1 MMKLL
6 LVGIFFSL
14 TCHTARAEE
23 RLVTIG
29 GAVTEIVFALGKQGE
44 IVATDTT
51 SYYPE
56 ATQSIPKIGYMR
68 TLSAEGLLSIKPT
81 IIIAE
86 AGAGPRNVLDQIKRA
101 GVTVIQLDENYSALQ
116 VAKNIRLIGR
126 ILKASNTES
135 FAKEY
140 ETAWQLTQKKLERME
155 AKPRILFVLDNT
167 GKNPQ
172 AAGDDTA
179 ANAIINLIQ
188 GKNVMAGKYKGY
200 RPLTAES
207 VIAANPDFI
216 ITTKEGVEANG
227 GVEAFLE
234 KSGLGLTPAGQS
246 KRVIY
251 QDTLRLLGFTPRLPK
266 IVDELSS
273 ATHPLSAQLAN

>member
-1 MMKLL
+1 MIKFL
-6 LVGIFFSL
+6 LVGIWLIFSS
-14 TCHTARAEE
+14 HFAFAEE

-29 GAVTEIVFALGKQGE
+29 GAVTEIVFALGKQSE
-44 IVATDTT
+44 IVATDIT

-68 TLSAEGLLSIKPT
+68 TLSAEGLLSTKPT
-81 IIIAE
+81 LIIAE
-86 AGAGPRNVLDQIKRA
+86 AGAGPRNVLDQIRKA

-126 ILKASNTES
+126 VLKASSAES
-135 FAKEY
+135 LAKEY
-140 ETAWQLTQKKLERME
+140 ENAWQLTQKKLAKME

-179 ANAIINLIQ
+179 ANAIINLMQ
-188 GKNVMAGKYKGY
+188 GRNVMAGKYKGY

-207 VIAANPDFI
+207 VIAAAPDFI
-216 ITTKEGVEANG
+216 ITTKEGVEASG
-227 GVEAFLE
+227 GLESFLE

-251 QDTLRLLGFTPRLPK
+251 QDTLKLLGFTPRLPK
-266 IVDELSS
+266 MIDELSS
-273 ATHPLSAQLAN
+273 ATHPLSQQ

>member
-1 MMKLL
+1 MIKFL
-6 LVGIFFSL
+6 LVGIWLIFTSHF
-14 TCHTARAEE
+14 AFAEE

-29 GAVTEIVFALGKQGE
+29 GAVTEIVFALGKQSE
-44 IVATDTT
+44 IVATDIT

-56 ATQSIPKIGYMR
+56 ATQSITKIGYMR
-68 TLSAEGLLSIKPT
+68 TLSAEGLLSTKPT
-81 IIIAE
+81 LVIAE
-86 AGAGPRNVLDQIKRA
+86 AGAGPRNVLDQLKKA

-126 ILKASNTES
+126 VLKASNAES
-135 FAKEY
+135 LAKEY
-140 ETAWQLTQKKLERME
+140 EEAWQLTQKKLAKME

-188 GKNVMAGKYKGY
+188 GRNVMAGKYKGY
-200 RPLTAES
+200 RPLTSES
-207 VIAANPDFI
+207 VIAAAPDFI
-216 ITTKEGVEANG
+216 ITTKEGVEASG
-227 GVEAFLE
+227 GLESFLE

-251 QDTLRLLGFTPRLPK
+251 EDTLRLLGFTPRLPK
-266 IVDELSS
+266 MIDELSS
-273 ATHPLSAQLAN
+273 ATHPLSQQ

>member
-1 MMKLL
+1 MIKFLL
-6 LVGIFFSL
+6 IGIWLIFSS
-14 TCHTARAEE
+14 HFAFAEE

-29 GAVTEIVFALGKQGE
+29 GAVTEIVFALGKQSE
-44 IVATDTT
+44 IVATDIT

-68 TLSAEGLLSIKPT
+68 TLSAEGLLSTKPT
-81 IIIAE
+81 LVIAE
-86 AGAGPRNVLDQIKRA
+86 AGAGPRNVLDQIKKA

-126 ILKASNTES
+126 VLKASSAES
-135 FAKEY
+135 LAKEY
-140 ETAWQLTQKKLERME
+140 EDAWQLTQKKLAKME

-179 ANAIINLIQ
+179 ANAIINLMQ
-188 GKNVMAGKYKGY
+188 GRNVMAGKYKGY

-207 VIAANPDFI
+207 VIAASPDFI
-216 ITTKEGVEANG
+216 ITTKEGVEASG
-227 GVEAFLE
+227 GLESFLE

-251 QDTLRLLGFTPRLPK
+251 QDTLKLLGFTPRLPRM
-266 IVDELSS
+266 IDELSS
-273 ATHPLSAQLAN
+273 ATHPLSQQ

>member
-1 MMKLL
+1 MIKFL
-6 LVGIFFSL
+6 LVGVWLVITSHFA
-14 TCHTARAEE
+14 CAEE

-29 GAVTEIVFALGKQGE
+29 GAVTEIVFALGKQNE
-44 IVATDTT
+44 IVATDIT

-56 ATQSIPKIGYMR
+56 ATQSILKIGYMR
-68 TLSAEGLLSIKPT
+68 TLSAEGLLSTKPT
-81 IIIAE
+81 LIIAE
-86 AGAGPRNVLDQIKRA
+86 AGAGPRNVLDQIKKA
-101 GVTVIQLDENYSALQ
+101 GVTVIQLDENYSPLQ

-126 ILKASNTES
+126 VLKASSAES
-135 FAKEY
+135 LAKEY
-140 ETAWQLTQKKLERME
+140 ENAWQLTQKKLAKME

-188 GKNVMAGKYKGY
+188 GRNVMAGKYKGY

-207 VIAANPDFI
+207 VIAAAPDFI
-216 ITTKEGVEANG
+216 ITTKEGVEASG
-227 GVEAFLE
+227 GLESFLE

-266 IVDELSS
+266 MIDELSS
-273 ATHPLSAQLAN
+273 ATHPLSQQ

>member
-1 MMKLL
+1 MIKFL
-6 LVGIFFSL
+6 LVGIWLIFTSHF
-14 TCHTARAEE
+14 AFAEE

-29 GAVTEIVFALGKQGE
+29 GAVTEIVFALGKQSE
-44 IVATDTT
+44 IVATDIT

-56 ATQSIPKIGYMR
+56 ATQSITKIGYMR

-81 IIIAE
+81 LVIAE
-86 AGAGPRNVLDQIKRA
+86 AGAGPRNVLDQLKKA

-116 VAKNIRLIGR
+116 VAKNIRLIGSV
-126 ILKASNTES
+126 LKASNAES
-135 FAKEY
+135 LAKEY
-140 ETAWQLTQKKLERME
+140 EEAWQLTQKKLAKME

-188 GKNVMAGKYKGY
+188 GRNVMAGKYKGY
-200 RPLTAES
+200 RPLTSES
-207 VIAANPDFI
+207 VIAAAPDFI
-216 ITTKEGVEANG
+216 ITTKEGVEASG
-227 GVEAFLE
+227 GLESFLE

-266 IVDELSS
+266 MIDELSS
-273 ATHPLSAQLAN
+273 ATHPLSQQ